1 MRNFWLPKAFQQIH
15 RVRLVEL
22 SPQERDRLRALTL
35 WAETSDVQL
44 AARTFGLSRATLSR
58 WRQRFHSQD
67 LTSLHN
73 RSRRPHRVRQ
83 PTWSPELLQAVK
95 TLREQYPRW
104 GRDKLAIML
113 QQQGMVTSASTVGR
127 ILTDLKCRGLRVEP
141 LGARI
146 STKKRRPK
154 RPYAIRKPREYT
166 AEQPGDIVQVDTL
179 DIRPLPGIILKQCTA
194 RDAISRW
201 DVLEVRSRATATTAA
216 QFLTTLEA
224 RMPFPVRALQVDGG
238 SEFHRDF
245 EAQCQARGIQLFVLP
260 PQSPKLNGAVERAQ
274 RTHTEEF
281 YEGADCS
288 WRVAELSAELLHWER
303 TYNCVRPHQA
313 LAYRTP
319 LQYLKD
325 HAMIPADHNPYEN
338 LSHMS

>member
-1 MRNFWLPKAFQQIH
+1 MRNFWLPKAFQQLH
-15 RVRLVEL
+15 RLRLVEL

-35 WAETSDVQL
+35 WAETGDVQL
-44 AARTFGLSRATLSR
+44 AARTFGLSRATLYR
-58 WRQRFHSQD
+58 WRQRFKPHD
-67 LTSLHN
+67 LTSLKE

-83 PTWSPELLQAVK
+83 PTWSLELIHAVRR
-95 TLREQYPRW
+95 LREQYPRW
-104 GRDKLAIML
+104 GRDKLAVML
-113 QQQGMVTSASTVGR
+113 EHEGFATSASSVGR
-127 ILTDLKCRGLRVEP
+127 ILTDLKRRGLLVEP
-141 LGARI
+141 RGSRI
-146 STKKRRPK
+146 SAKKRRPK

-166 AEQPGDIVQVDTL
+166 AAQPGDIVQVDTL
-179 DIRPLPGIILKQCTA
+179 DIRPLPGVILKQFTA
-194 RDAISRW
+194 RDIISRW
-201 DVLEVRSRATATTAA
+201 DVLEVRSRATANTAA
-216 QFLTTLEA
+216 QFLTTLAA

-238 SEFHRDF
+238 SEFYRDF

-260 PQSPKLNGAVERAQ
+260 PKSPKLNGAVERAQ

-281 YEGADCS
+281 YEVADCS
-288 WRVAELSAELLHWER
+288 WRVAELSEELLQWER